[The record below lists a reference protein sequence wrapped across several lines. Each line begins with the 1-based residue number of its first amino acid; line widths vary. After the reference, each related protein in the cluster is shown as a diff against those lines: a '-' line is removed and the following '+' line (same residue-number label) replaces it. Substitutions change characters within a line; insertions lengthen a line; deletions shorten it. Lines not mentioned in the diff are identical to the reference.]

1 MRRYRH
7 WFWLLLLVPIA
18 LGLTRLRF
26 DAEVLN
32 LLPADFPVVRGLKLY
47 QTNFANARE
56 LIVTMSGIDSDAAE
70 SAARELAEAL
80 RGATNLVTRV
90 TWQPPWLE
98 HPGEFAEFIAYLWLN
113 QPPEIFGALTN
124 RLSGKNLSSTLREAR
139 EALTTS
145 LSPADLGRRGYD
157 PLNLTQLPESVSG
170 GAPGF
175 GEGGEI
181 FSSADGTFRIV
192 FVQARPDLSRYKDC
206 IAWLQRIKSVE
217 RELRARGDRKSV
229 V

>member
-1 MRRYRH
+1 MAIGKSRHRRTDFGLSRTMRRYRH

-124 RLSGKNLSSTLREAR
+124 RLSG
-139 EALTTS
+139 
-145 LSPADLGRRGYD
+145 G
-157 PLNLTQLPESVSG
+157 
-170 GAPGF
+170 
-175 GEGGEI
+175 
-181 FSSADGTFRIV
+181 
-192 FVQARPDLSRYKDC
+192 
-206 IAWLQRIKSVE
+206 
-217 RELRARGDRKSV
+217 
-229 V
+229 